1 VHLQGDGPDP
11 SDATEYV
18 LRAERRY
25 RAVVGPDHEIVK
37 KELAL
42 LKSIADEIEARLP
55 ADLPEGEQIRRGIQ
69 IAAADPDLSKRVVE
83 LEELAELRDGPALWQ
98 KAGSER

>member
-1 VHLQGDGPDP
+1 MHLQGDSPDP
-11 SDATEYV
+11 SDTTEYV
-18 LRAERRY
+18 VRAERRY

-55 ADLPEGEQIRRGIQ
+55 ADLPEDEQIRRGIR
-69 IAAADPDLSKRVVE
+69 IAAADPDLSKLVGE
-83 LEELAELRDGPALWQ
+83 LEKLAELRDGPALWQ
-98 KAGSER
+98 RPGTSG